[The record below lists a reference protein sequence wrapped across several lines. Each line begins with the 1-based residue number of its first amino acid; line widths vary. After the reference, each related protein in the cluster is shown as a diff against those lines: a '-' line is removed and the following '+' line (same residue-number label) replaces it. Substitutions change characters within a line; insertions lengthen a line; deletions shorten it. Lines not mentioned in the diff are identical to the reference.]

1 MAGFLWP
8 AKIGLLR
15 FAPHFLAQSLPRKR
29 FFRPALFAGFHVKA
43 MLFYFLDDVFLLH
56 FALETAQRIFQGLT
70 LLDNNFSHL
79 VISPPIRF
87 GLVSCGAS
95 CSATCALLGRLF
107 PALPTALVGTA
118 PVYKYLMPIAFAAKF
133 HHFPNGRSGVFRWR
147 LRRLMHLL
155 INLSD

>member
-1 MAGFLWP
+1 MAGFLRP
-8 AKIGLLR
+8 AKIELLR

-29 FFRPALFAGFHVKA
+29 FFRPAFFAGLHIEAVF
-43 MLFYFLDDVFLLH
+43 LYFLDDVFLLH

-95 CSATCALLGRLF
+95 CRATRALLGSPCF
-107 PALPTALVGTA
+107 QALPTAFVGTA

-133 HHFPNGRSGVFRWR
+133 HYFPNGRSGALRWR
-147 LRRLMHLL
+147 LEG
-155 INLSD
+155 